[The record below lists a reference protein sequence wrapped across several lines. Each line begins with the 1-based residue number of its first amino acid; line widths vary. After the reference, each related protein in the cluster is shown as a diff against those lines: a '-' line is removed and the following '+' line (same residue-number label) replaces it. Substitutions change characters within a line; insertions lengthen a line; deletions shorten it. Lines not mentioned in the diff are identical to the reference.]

1 MSCMM
6 KILEGENTS
15 MMKKRISKICGMIA
29 MMLISQLCLSN
40 PPADVIR
47 ITERAPLGKTMY
59 CKFYRPELQFDTIFI
74 AQIYQYLCDSTSD
87 NPLLFE
93 SKHKGKQM
101 NVYIGFTI
109 ENDNE
114 YLLEISCDVHP
125 TVRSIGFC
133 EYRNC
138 RFWIAEEYPS
148 DYFQARSDTTYLF
161 ESEVDLFCIVD
172 PTYYY
177 FEYHPNERRLLKIS
191 FWDYWD
197 KQGIKGGIL

>member
-87 NPLLFE
+87 NPLLYE
-93 SKHKGKQM
+93 SKHGGKQM
-101 NVYIGFTI
+101 NVYIGFTK

-114 YLLEISCDVHP
+114 YLLEISCGEHP

-133 EYRNC
+133 EYKNC
-138 RFWIAEEYPS
+138 RFWITEEYPS
-148 DYFQARSDTTYLF
+148 EYFQTRSDTTYLF

-177 FEYHPNERRLLKIS
+177 FEYHPNERRLLTIS
-191 FWDYWD
+191 FWDYRD

>member
-1 MSCMM
+1 M
-6 KILEGENTS
+6 
-15 MMKKRISKICGMIA
+15 
-29 MMLISQLCLSN
+29 SQLCLSN

-101 NVYIGFTI
+101 N
-109 ENDNE
+109 
-114 YLLEISCDVHP
+114 
-125 TVRSIGFC
+125 FC